1 MRVRGLV
8 RNLGSRSPRRLRTSS
23 AHPPTAGHGA
33 GRVLRRQ
40 PHPLAFYNRE
50 EALCWS
56 SLIMPRAR
64 PISLPICTALVRCA
78 ILRPAFAPACRT
90 GLLRGEHS
98 DSGSVEPPRL
108 MLLSSGLTTP
118 ELEANFRGM
127 LRESAAGAEPCIT
140 MVVTAQMAPSN
151 EADPPSECKPTS
163 AGEKRRRRWY
173 EARKKGR
180 LLGAQ
185 LGVEVHC
192 IDCAQTQGTDL
203 EQELEGAHCIW
214 VTGGNTFYLLQHMR
228 SSGKHSKWMPS
239 PWVPRLLLS
248 SRYSHRKGL
257 PPPSAPRAR
266 QADPRPSRRGRAV
279 RGLLCW
285 GDRGGALGGDGDVEG
300 VG

>member
-1 MRVRGLV
+1 
-8 RNLGSRSPRRLRTSS
+8 
-23 AHPPTAGHGA
+23 
-33 GRVLRRQ
+33 
-40 PHPLAFYNRE
+40 
-50 EALCWS
+50 
-56 SLIMPRAR
+56 
-64 PISLPICTALVRCA
+64 
-78 ILRPAFAPACRT
+78 
-90 GLLRGEHS
+90 
-98 DSGSVEPPRL
+98 

-151 EADPPSECKPTS
+151 EADPPSECKPKS

-203 EQELEGAHCIW
+203 EQELD
-214 VTGGNTFYLLQHMR
+214 LLQHMR

-248 SRYSHRKGL
+248 SRYSHRMGL